1 MARPARTKTPTAP
14 ASTAPRLWNIR
25 NAAMPGTVPTIELF
39 GDIGASKE
47 PDWFWGGEPGA
58 GTFQEFAAALKALGP
73 VPEMNVEIHSY
84 GGSVVVGKAMHDKLM
99 EHPANKTAIIY
110 GICASAATYPALACQ
125 TVRIPA
131 NSFFLIHNS
140 SGCCCGEA
148 EDMRSMADMLE
159 IADESIAN
167 LYAARTGKS
176 VDEIYAIMDADTWM
190 TGTAAF
196 AMGLADEVIDPIT
209 IDPAKRATADN
220 FRPAAI
226 NSMPREARAWFDTT
240 RLSSSQT
247 AFNTAMLKPHHAP
260 LFNKASDPP
269 AAGGGG
275 TPPVA
280 TPPAAAP
287 AAAPA
292 ATPPAATNVA
302 PPVVTPPAPASTPLT
317 LEAIRALMKAE
328 FEPLNKRLETLEGLK
343 TAGVPTNTWGNNPP
357 VGQPKTGDDDF
368 PQNKEQLEEA
378 LKKCKNLN
386 DRIALNNEF
395 KKRQLAAKA

>member
-1 MARPARTKTPTAP
+1 MPRPARKTPPAP
-14 ASTAPRLWNIR
+14 ANTAPRLWNIR
-25 NAAMPGTVPTIELF
+25 NAATPGSVPTIELF

-58 GTFQEFAAALKALGP
+58 GTFQEFAAELKALGP

-84 GGSVVVGKAMHDKLM
+84 GGSVVVGKAMHDKLA

-148 EDMRSMADMLE
+148 DDMRSMADMLD

-190 TGTAAF
+190 TGSAAV
-196 AMGLADEVIDPIT
+196 AMGLADEVIEPIT
-209 IDPAKRATADN
+209 ISSEQRAIVDN
-220 FRPAAI
+220 FRPAAL
-226 NSMPREARAWFDTT
+226 NSMPREARAWFDTS
-240 RLSSSQT
+240 RLSSPQT
-247 AFNTAMLKPHHAP
+247 ALNTAMLKPHHAP
-260 LFNKASDPP
+260 LFNKATEAP
-269 AAGGGG
+269 AAGGGAAAPVV
-275 TPPVA
+275 TPP
-280 TPPAAAP
+280 AAP
-287 AAAPA
+287 AAAPVV
-292 ATPPAATNVA
+292 TPPAASNA
-302 PPVVTPPAPASTPLT
+302 APVVTPPAAGTPIT
-317 LEAIRALMKAE
+317 LEAIRDMMKAE

-343 TAGVPTNTWGNNPP
+343 NANVPANAWGNQPP
-357 VGQPKTGDDDF
+357 VGHPKTGEVEEAF
-368 PQNKEQLEEA
+368 PQNKEELEAA
-378 LKKCKNLN
+378 LQKCKNLN
-386 DRIALNNEF
+386 ERIKLNNEF
-395 KKRQLAAKA
+395 KKRQSTTAA